1 MPVKGRLGGK
11 PSSPAGPAELF
22 TGSVRW
28 MLQAMRVAAP
38 SDQGHNAMNDNKIT
52 RDGRVV
58 ETRSSSTPAWLLG
71 LIVIALLVVAAF
83 AFGLINIDQTREAVA
98 PTVKLETSGGQAPV
112 FDVQTADVDVGT
124 KTETVEVP
132 TINVQPAGDPN
143 AKN

>member
-28 MLQAMRVAAP
+28 MFQAMRVAAP

-58 ETRSSSTPAWLLG
+58 EPRSSSTPAWLLG
-71 LIVIALLVVAAF
+71 LVVIALLVVAAF
-83 AFGLINIDQTREAVA
+83 AFGLVNIDQVQNAEL
-98 PTVKLETSGGQAPV
+98 PTVNVEASGGQAPA
-112 FDVQTADVDVGT
+112 FDVETAKVDVGS
-124 KTETVEVP
+124 KTETIEVP
-132 TINVQPAGDPN
+132 TVEVTPAGDPN
-143 AKN
+143 ARN